1 MVKAG
6 FSRQKEIGYMFEQ
19 INNPDVADKKTWKE
33 RLSKAAITL
42 AVITVVL
49 GGLLLYALS

>member
-1 MVKAG
+1 
-6 FSRQKEIGYMFEQ
+6 MFRQ
-19 INNPDVADKKTWKE
+19 INDLDVTDKKTWKE
-33 RLSKAAITL
+33 RLSQGAITL